1 MTERICT
8 NCKGNTFV
16 EAKDFI
22 NLRPV
27 NHKMKMGSE
36 KVYIVCKNCGE
47 VAGIRVTNPEK
58 L

>member
-1 MTERICT
+1 MSKIICE
-8 NCKGNTFV
+8 NCKGKTFV

-22 NLRPV
+22 NLRPA
-27 NHKMKMGSE
+27 NKKMKMGSE

-47 VAGIRVTNPEK
+47 VASIRAENPEK